1 MNANNSYKD
10 SSDDFGV
17 TETFVELDLLIIFAS
32 YSFSLSVIV
41 FKILAENGKNRQNS
55 RLKANN
61 SYKESSDDF
70 GVTET
75 FVELDLLNN
84 FALYSFSLSVIVLE
98 ILAKNRKNHQNL
110 RLNASNS
117 YKESSD
123 DFGAIE
129 TFVEL
134 DLLNIFVSP
143 QFFFICYSFRA
154 IRGKLSFYPYVL
166 FIATVAIFVHQWT
179 RDEKR

>member
-1 MNANNSYKD
+1 M
-10 SSDDFGV
+10 
-17 TETFVELDLLIIFAS
+17 LS

-41 FKILAENGKNRQNS
+41 FKILAKNCKNRQNS

-110 RLNASNS
+110 RLNANNS
-117 YKESSD
+117 YKDSSD
-123 DFGAIE
+123 DFGVTE

-134 DLLNIFVSP
+134 DLLIIFAS
-143 QFFFICYSFRA
+143 YSFSLSVIVFKILA
-154 IRGKLSFYPYVL
+154 ENGKNRQNSRF
-166 FIATVAIFVHQWT
+166 
-179 RDEKR
+179 KG

>member
-1 MNANNSYKD
+1 MKLVRDKNCKNRQNSRLKANNSYKESSDDFGVTETFVELDLLNNFALYSFSLSVIVLEILAKNRKNHQNLCLNANNSYKD

-70 GVTET
+70 DVM
-75 FVELDLLNN
+75 
-84 FALYSFSLSVIVLE
+84 
-98 ILAKNRKNHQNL
+98 
-110 RLNASNS
+110 
-117 YKESSD
+117 
-123 DFGAIE
+123 E

-134 DLLNIFVSP
+134 DLLNIFP
-143 QFFFICYSFRA
+143 
-154 IRGKLSFYPYVL
+154 
-166 FIATVAIFVHQWT
+166 
-179 RDEKR
+179 

>member
-1 MNANNSYKD
+1 MAKNRKNHQNVCLNANNSYKE

-41 FKILAENGKNRQNS
+41 LQ
-55 RLKANN
+55 
-61 SYKESSDDF
+61 
-70 GVTET
+70 
-75 FVELDLLNN
+75 
-84 FALYSFSLSVIVLE
+84 
-98 ILAKNRKNHQNL
+98 ILAKNRKNRQNL

-134 DLLNIFVSP
+134 DLLNIFA
-143 QFFFICYSFRA
+143 FHSFS
-154 IRGKLSFYPYVL
+154 LSVIVL
-166 FIATVAIFVHQWT
+166 EI
-179 RDEKR
+179 

>member
-1 MNANNSYKD
+1 M
-10 SSDDFGV
+10 SDDFGV

-41 FKILAENGKNRQNS
+41 FKILSKNCKNRQNS

-61 SYKESSDDF
+61 SYKELSDDF

-84 FALYSFSLSVIVLE
+84 FALYSFSLSVIVSE
-98 ILAKNRKNHQNL
+98 ILQPKTGKNHQNL
-110 RLNASNS
+110 RLNANNS
-117 YKESSD
+117 YKDSSD
-123 DFGAIE
+123 DFGVME

-134 DLLNIFVSP
+134 DLLIHFCFL
-143 QFFFICYSFRA
+143 QFLFICYRFQDIGRKWQKSSKFTFK
-154 IRGKLSFYPYVL
+154 G
-166 FIATVAIFVHQWT
+166 
-179 RDEKR
+179 